1 MRLLQPLLAAAVAGP
16 AIDAGAQPEPR
27 LRCPTTSLDA
37 DATAAW
43 AAAAVNSTVD
53 VGAVLRGEELDSE
66 ALSLS
71 SAEQLHALGIPLG
84 VALKLKRCFGSA
96 APSDGGAGGADA
108 DGWQSLKV
116 TAASPLVVSKTTQL
130 PPTTA
135 VTVTDGGT
143 IHLVVR
149 PAPSPHPTP
158 PHPVHPC
165 CGSLRA
171 TVAWDRAPRRC

>member
-1 MRLLQPLLAAAVAGP
+1 MRLLQPLLVAAVAGP

-27 LRCPTTSLDA
+27 LRCPKTSLDA
-37 DATAAW
+37 DATATW
-43 AAAAVNSTVD
+43 AAAALNSTVD
-53 VGAVLRGEELDSE
+53 IGAVLRGEELDSE

-96 APSDGGAGGADA
+96 ALAHGVVGDANA

-116 TAASPLVVSKTTQL
+116 TAASPLVVSKSTQL

-149 PAPSPHPTP
+149 ALPRTPPHLTPPHPTP
-158 PHPVHPC
+158 C
-165 CGSLRA
+165 SLLRTQRGYGRA
-171 TVAWDRAPRRC
+171 LRRC

>member
-1 MRLLQPLLAAAVAGP
+1 MRLLQPLLVAAVAGP

-27 LRCPTTSLDA
+27 LRCPKTSLDA

-53 VGAVLRGEELDSE
+53 IGAVLRGEELDSE

-96 APSDGGAGGADA
+96 ALADGVAGDA

-116 TAASPLVVSKTTQL
+116 TAASPLVVSKSTQL

-149 PAPSPHPTP
+149 PAPSPPTPTP
-158 PHPVHPC
+158 PHQCSV
-165 CGSLRA
+165 GSPRRGRM
-171 TVAWDRAPRRC
+171 VAWDRAPRRC